1 MDGGQG
7 AAGRQG
13 AHHAPMSG
21 RSLGWGPALSA
32 GLLAGCSSS
41 FPSGFAFTPQ
51 SERAVLAFGLAPEA
65 PSITMHVARI
75 DPDTCRL
82 MGGGGRYERTPFPFT
97 PNKRSF
103 VLDDLEPGFY
113 AVTSVYDGAG
123 LVRFSHTFEDKAQ
136 AFELRSGRINYI
148 GDLRLTSFRPEFTGY
163 DEAALRSHLRTLP
176 RITAEPMRVD
186 RVATAFSYAERGP
199 RIAGC
204 TLQPKAFRQQH
215 RAEDQ

>member
-136 AFELRSGRINYI
+136 AFELRSGRINYV
-148 GDLRLTSFRPEFTGY
+148 GDLRLTIGVAKPSAGP
-163 DEAALRSHLRTLP
+163 AAHHRGADARRSR
-176 RITAEPMRVD
+176 RD
-186 RVATAFSYAERGP
+186 RVQLCGARPAHRRLHPSTESISPATQS
-199 RIAGC
+199 
-204 TLQPKAFRQQH
+204 
-215 RAEDQ
+215 